1 MVESKDIIAIVKILR
16 RTTALVKW
24 FPFIYTAIFI
34 ITMCAYYWIS
44 EDVANTLDTILY
56 TSPMFMLF
64 TLILS
69 RILKLCKWHRLQCCL
84 PLYPIIL
91 VGIDNY
97 LIHINRVTTGFLIA
111 SVIALCVITLI
122 NAYFVFRKPKTHN
135 TTKL

>member
-1 MVESKDIIAIVKILR
+1 MVESKDIIAIVQILR

-24 FPFIYTAIFI
+24 FPFIYTVIFI
-34 ITMCAYYWIS
+34 VSMCAYYWIS
-44 EDVANTLDTILY
+44 EDVANALDAILY
-56 TSPMFMLF
+56 TSPLFMVF

-91 VGIDNY
+91 VGIDKY

-111 SVIALCVITLI
+111 SVIMLCILSLI
-122 NAYFVFRKPKTHN
+122 NAYFVFRRPR
-135 TTKL
+135 TTNAK